1 MASGAQTSN
10 EMDEMR
16 RPLQLTAHW
25 PLLVP
30 ALRLSQG
37 AEKHASRVPG
47 SIHTDSEDQESLP
60 LTAFRF
66 LLSWHPHEVFADG
79 TTDNQESPAHC
90 FVFPP
95 FLASVSHMMYLLA
108 D

>member
-30 ALRLSQG
+30 VLRLSQG

-60 LTAFRF
+60 LTAFCF
-66 LLSWHPHEVFADG
+66 LLSWHPHEVFTDG